1 MVNAWSH
8 PTVGASLDR
17 RGHIAHNRGPG
28 LEGNHAMAPP
38 RIEIIVVTPFQQN
51 CQLLWDP
58 DAGTGI
64 VVDPGGDVPRI
75 LQRIA
80 VNGLAIEAILLT
92 HGHLDHAGGAAELR
106 AALPARPAGTPVLV
120 IGPARRDAFLLSGIA
135 AQAAALGIPGMN
147 DVAPDRYLTEG
158 EVLDLASC
166 RLEVRHVPGH
176 TPGHL
181 VFIEAARRFG
191 LVGDTLFKGSVGRT
205 DFPYGDGPA
214 LLAGIGAR
222 LMVLDDD
229 VAIIPGHGSCSTIG
243 EERRT
248 NPFL

>member
-1 MVNAWSH
+1 MTS
-8 PTVGASLDR
+8 
-17 RGHIAHNRGPG
+17 
-28 LEGNHAMAPP
+28 P
-38 RIEIIVVTPFQQN
+38 RIEIVVVTPFQQN

-58 DAGTGI
+58 AAGTGI

-75 LQRIA
+75 LERIA
-80 VNGLAIEAILLT
+80 ANGLAIEAILLT

-106 AALPARPAGTPVLV
+106 AALPARPDGTPVPV
-120 IGPARRDAFLLSGIA
+120 IGPDRRDAFLLSCIT
-135 AQAAALGIPGMN
+135 AQAAALGITGMK
-147 DVAPDRYLTEG
+147 DVVPDRYLEQG
-158 EVLDLASC
+158 EVLAFAGC

-176 TPGHL
+176 TPGHV

-205 DFPYGDGPA
+205 DFLYGDGPA

-229 VAIIPGHGSCSTIG
+229 VAIVPGHGPGSTIG